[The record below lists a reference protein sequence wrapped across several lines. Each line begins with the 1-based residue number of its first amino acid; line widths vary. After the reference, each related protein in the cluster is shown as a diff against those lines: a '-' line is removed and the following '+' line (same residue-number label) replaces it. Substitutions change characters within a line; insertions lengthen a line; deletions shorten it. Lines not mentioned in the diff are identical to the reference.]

1 MNRRGFFTT
10 LFAVPAATL
19 VALKARAADPY
30 ATTLSNTTAWSD
42 YSGSPL
48 KDIEKAKAA
57 FVQKT
62 MGVSVQADQIPS
74 GKDEVVIHLR
84 VEGAEEAT
92 ATLRELERRVQG
104 LDRSL
109 TRARSLITNQELRRV
124 V

>member
-10 LFAVPAATL
+10 LFAAPAATL
-19 VALKARAADPY
+19 VALKAKAQPPTWEESFRADV
-30 ATTLSNTTAWSD
+30 
-42 YSGSPL
+42 L
-48 KDIEKAKAA
+48 KP
-57 FVQKT
+57 FVT
-62 MGVSVQADQIPS
+62 EHYDALGVSVKADLIPP

-92 ATLRELERRVQG
+92 AMLRELERRVVA

-109 TRARSLITNQELRRV
+109 TRARSLISNQELRRV